1 MMPKSSASTESRERI
16 LQAALKCFLRK
27 GYNNTTMDDIVA
39 ESNLSKGTLYWYFDS
54 KKDLFN
60 AALTSVAEDLDQG
73 TSHIQDSYSTASDKL
88 RAISQAAV
96 SIGEEAPSF
105 FSLFL
110 EFWASSSHSQ
120 RGEVGAFWLD
130 MLEEYRNTVTDIIEE
145 GIASGEFRPVD
156 AEPLVWALLAAYDG
170 LAAYLTLKP
179 DLDLAQINEA
189 LTDVL
194 IKGLL
199 ADGAST

>member
-1 MMPKSSASTESRERI
+1 MTPKSSASTESRERI

-27 GYNNTTMDDIVA
+27 GYNATTMDDIVA
-39 ESNLSKGTLYWYFDS
+39 ESELSKGTLYWYFDS
-54 KKDLFN
+54 KNELVN
-60 AALTSVAEDLDQG
+60 AALMSVAEGLSQG
-73 TSHIQDSYSTASDKL
+73 TAEIQDSYSTASDKL

-96 SIGEEAPSF
+96 NIGEEASGF

-110 EFWASSSHSQ
+110 EFWASSSRREELGH
-120 RGEVGAFWLD
+120 VWLD
-130 MLEEYRNTVTDIIEE
+130 LLEEYQDAIADIIEE

-170 LAAYLTLKP
+170 MAAYLMLKP

-189 LTDVL
+189 FTDVL

-199 ADGAST
+199 ADGDST